1 MGFYDTYYVHIM
13 ASGRNGTLYIG
24 VTNDLIRRV
33 FEHKNDFV
41 EGFTRKYG
49 VHALVYYE
57 TCDSREGALIREKQ
71 LKKWNRAWKIRLIEE
86 SNPGWKDIYDDLL
99 SQ

>member
-1 MGFYDTYYVHIM
+1 MGIYNTYYVYMM
-13 ASGRNGTLYIG
+13 ASCRNGTLYIG
-24 VTNDLIRRV
+24 TTSDLMRRIY
-33 FEHKNDFV
+33 EHKNDFV

-49 VHALVYYE
+49 THMLVYYE
-57 TCDSREGALIREKQ
+57 TFDSKEGALIREKQ

-86 SNPGWKDIYDDLL
+86 VNPRWGDIYNDLL